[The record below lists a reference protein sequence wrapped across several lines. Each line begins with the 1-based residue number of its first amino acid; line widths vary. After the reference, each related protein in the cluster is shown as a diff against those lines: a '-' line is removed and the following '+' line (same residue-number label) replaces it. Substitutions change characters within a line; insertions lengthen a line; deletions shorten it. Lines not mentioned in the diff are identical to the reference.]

1 MRFLSLDLNLLRVFD
16 AVMTEQNLT
25 RAAGTLA
32 MTQPAVSNALKRL
45 RDALG
50 DDLLIRT
57 AYGVKPTPRA
67 EALWPAVARALADL
81 EAAII
86 PEEFDVGKAH
96 GTFRMAMS
104 DAMAALW
111 LPSLVRSMEQEAPG
125 LNVRMIPLTT
135 REPRPMLQRS
145 DIDLA
150 VGFFPGVVAQM
161 AGGQSSAA
169 SPIRHER
176 LYSGHY
182 VCVMRKEHPLAKT
195 ELTLD
200 AYCAANHLLVS
211 FSGRAHGLVDDALAQ
226 LQRERHVLLTVNQ
239 FFTAGQ
245 VVANSDLLT
254 VLPHHLIASTGMSDF
269 LISKELPFSMPYVH
283 VDMLWHERDA
293 RSPTHK
299 WLRQHLSNLT
309 LQLSS
314 LGQLPSPKA
323 DNE

>member
-104 DAMAALW
+104 DAIAALW
-111 LPSLVRSMEQEAPG
+111 LPSLVRSGFSRGWWRRWLAG
-125 LNVRMIPLTT
+125 KVRQP
-135 REPRPMLQRS
+135 
-145 DIDLA
+145 
-150 VGFFPGVVAQM
+150 
-161 AGGQSSAA
+161 
-169 SPIRHER
+169 
-176 LYSGHY
+176 
-182 VCVMRKEHPLAKT
+182 
-195 ELTLD
+195 
-200 AYCAANHLLVS
+200 
-211 FSGRAHGLVDDALAQ
+211 
-226 LQRERHVLLTVNQ
+226 
-239 FFTAGQ
+239 
-245 VVANSDLLT
+245 
-254 VLPHHLIASTGMSDF
+254 
-269 LISKELPFSMPYVH
+269 
-283 VDMLWHERDA
+283 A
-293 RSPTHK
+293 RSAMNACI
-299 WLRQHLSNLT
+299 Q
-309 LQLSS
+309 
-314 LGQLPSPKA
+314 GIMYA
-323 DNE
+323 